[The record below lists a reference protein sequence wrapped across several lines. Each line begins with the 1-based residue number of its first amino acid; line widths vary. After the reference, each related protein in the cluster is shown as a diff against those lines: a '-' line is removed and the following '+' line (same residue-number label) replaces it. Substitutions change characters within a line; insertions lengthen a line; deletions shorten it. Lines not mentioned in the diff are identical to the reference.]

1 MELIENIVFLK
12 EDTLKETLIK
22 TVQIWAGTHRLK
34 TELAKH
40 KVDYVKV
47 EKGATVK
54 YILRGAQIGRIEI
67 KLQNFPQ
74 KELKNK

>member
-12 EDTLKETLIK
+12 EDTFKEKLIK

-40 KVDYVKV
+40 KVNYVKV
-47 EKGATVK
+47 EKGAMVK
-54 YILRGAQIGRIEI
+54 YILRGAQIGRIEV
-67 KLQNFPQ
+67 KL
-74 KELKNK
+74 

>member
-34 TELAKH
+34 TELAKY

-54 YILRGAQIGRIEI
+54 YILRGAKIGRIEV
-67 KLQNFPQ
+67 KL
-74 KELKNK
+74 

>member
-1 MELIENIVFLK
+1 MELTNNNLVENIVFTK
-12 EDTLKETLIK
+12 DDTFKETLIK

-47 EKGATVK
+47 EKGAMVK
-54 YILRGAQIGRIEI
+54 YILRGAQIGRIEV
-67 KLQNFPQ
+67 KL
-74 KELKNK
+74 

>member
-12 EDTLKETLIK
+12 EDTFKETLIK

-34 TELAKH
+34 TELAKY

-47 EKGATVK
+47 EKGAMVK

-67 KLQNFPQ
+67 KL
-74 KELKNK
+74 

>member
-1 MELIENIVFLK
+1 MELVNKILVDNIVFLK
-12 EDTLKETLIK
+12 EDTFKDTLIK

-40 KVDYVKV
+40 KIDYVKI
-47 EKGATVK
+47 ERGATVK

-67 KLQNFPQ
+67 KL
-74 KELKNK
+74 

>member
-12 EDTLKETLIK
+12 EDTFKDTLIK

-40 KVDYVKV
+40 KIEYVKV
-47 EKGATVK
+47 ERGATVK

-67 KLQNFPQ
+67 KL
-74 KELKNK
+74 

>member
-1 MELIENIVFLK
+1 MNLENKISVDSIVFLK
-12 EDTLKETLIK
+12 EDTFKEILIK

-34 TELAKH
+34 TELAKY

-54 YILRGAQIGRIEI
+54 YILRGAQIGRIEV
-67 KLQNFPQ
+67 KL
-74 KELKNK
+74 

>member
-12 EDTLKETLIK
+12 EDTLKDTLIK

-34 TELAKH
+34 TELAKY

-54 YILRGAQIGRIEI
+54 YILRGAQIGRIEV
-67 KLQNFPQ
+67 KL
-74 KELKNK
+74 

>member
-1 MELIENIVFLK
+1 MELTNNNLVENIIFTK
-12 EDTLKETLIK
+12 DDTFKETLIK

-54 YILRGAQIGRIEI
+54 YILRGAQIGRIEV
-67 KLQNFPQ
+67 KL
-74 KELKNK
+74 

>member
-1 MELIENIVFLK
+1 MELTNNNLVENIIFTK
-12 EDTLKETLIK
+12 DDTFKETLIK

-67 KLQNFPQ
+67 KL
-74 KELKNK
+74 

>member
-1 MELIENIVFLK
+1 MELTNKILVDNIVFLK
-12 EDTLKETLIK
+12 EDTLKDILIK

-34 TELAKH
+34 TELAKY

-54 YILRGAQIGRIEI
+54 YILRGAQIGRIEV
-67 KLQNFPQ
+67 KL
-74 KELKNK
+74 

>member
-1 MELIENIVFLK
+1 MDLKNKILVDNIIFLK
-12 EDTLKETLIK
+12 EDTFKETLIK
-22 TVQIWAGTHRLK
+22 TVQLWAGTHRLK

-67 KLQNFPQ
+67 KL
-74 KELKNK
+74 

>member
-12 EDTLKETLIK
+12 EDTLKETLVK

>member
-1 MELIENIVFLK
+1 MELTNNNLVENIVFTK
-12 EDTLKETLIK
+12 DDTFKETLIK

-47 EKGATVK
+47 ERGATVK
-54 YILRGAQIGRIEI
+54 YILRGVQIGKIEV
-67 KLQNFPQ
+67 KL
-74 KELKNK
+74 

>member
-1 MELIENIVFLK
+1 MNLEDKILVDNIVFLK
-12 EDTLKETLIK
+12 EDTFKETLIK

-34 TELAKH
+34 IELAKY

-54 YILRGAQIGRIEI
+54 YILRGAQIGRIEV
-67 KLQNFPQ
+67 KL
-74 KELKNK
+74 